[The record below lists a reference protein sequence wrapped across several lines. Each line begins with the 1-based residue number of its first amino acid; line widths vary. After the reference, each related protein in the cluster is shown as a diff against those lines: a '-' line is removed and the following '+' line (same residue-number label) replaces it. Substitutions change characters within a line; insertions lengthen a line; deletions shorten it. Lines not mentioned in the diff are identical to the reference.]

1 MDYNPEKINLLKKAP
16 RVIMPLAARM
26 GSAPNG
32 RGRMKMKLK
41 LNSSREALKK
51 VPQAYAMYAE
61 SSKTPGPGDYYLP
74 AAFGKLQAHN
84 KLLSASV

>member
-1 MDYNPEKINLLKKAP
+1 MPHYSIGSEVRETFAKDSKSRPGPMDYNPQKINLLKKAP

-41 LNSSREALKK
+41 LNSSRDPL
-51 VPQAYAMYAE
+51 
-61 SSKTPGPGDYYLP
+61 
-74 AAFGKLQAHN
+74 
-84 KLLSASV
+84 

>member
-41 LNSSREALKK
+41 LNSSRD
-51 VPQAYAMYAE
+51 
-61 SSKTPGPGDYYLP
+61 G
-74 AAFGKLQAHN
+74 H
-84 KLLSASV
+84 